1 MCCMSIYDTLG
12 LYQLGSL
19 KLGPYLILLRSYL
32 KIVPVSKFDSKTF
45 II

>member
-32 KIVPVSKFDSKTF
+32 ENCPCVKI
-45 II
+45 